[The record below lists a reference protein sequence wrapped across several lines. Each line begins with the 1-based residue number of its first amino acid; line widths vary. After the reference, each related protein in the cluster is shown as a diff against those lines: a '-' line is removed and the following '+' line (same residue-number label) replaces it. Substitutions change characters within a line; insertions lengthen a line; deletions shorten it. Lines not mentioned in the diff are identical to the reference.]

1 MTTDPTGAG
10 SDDQFDLDDLDLGML
25 SVIGMR
31 DSVALPETGAS
42 GTQTWG
48 SSSCSCCYQEE
59 LAGF

>member
-1 MTTDPTGAG
+1 MNPEP
-10 SDDQFDLDDLDLGML
+10 DDLFDLDDLDLGLL

-42 GTQTWG
+42 GMSWG

-59 LAGF
+59 VL